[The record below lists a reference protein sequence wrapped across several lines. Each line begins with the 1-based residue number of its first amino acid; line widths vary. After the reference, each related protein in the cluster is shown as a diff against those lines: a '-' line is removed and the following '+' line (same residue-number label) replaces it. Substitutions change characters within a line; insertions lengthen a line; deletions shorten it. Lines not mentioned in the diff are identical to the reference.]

1 MSLAPALSVDQRFDV
16 TKFLGGCDAKLAEDL
31 SPHQRRIMLVYKQHA
46 SLEICG
52 RWQEIFDPRLT
63 IEQPDYVFAAPRKYY
78 ALEDAASVKWFYNA
92 LSSAGSN
99 CSAADAIEAADA
111 EGVRVI
117 VLTGSGR
124 AFSSGADVGPD
135 GAPPGLD
142 TLDAAN
148 RMTMAIT
155 HSPVVVVAAVNGVAA
170 GVGCSFA
177 VAADLAIARESA
189 SFMLAFTRIGLMP
202 DGGAS
207 LLVTAAVGRARA
219 ARMALLA
226 EKVGARTAAE
236 WGLIAEVVPDDEFEA
251 HVERLVDQLAGGPP
265 LAYAATK
272 RVLNGASLSLLE
284 AILREERDGQ
294 APLLASA
301 DFAEGMAAFQ
311 AKRPAVFTGS

>member
-1 MSLAPALSVDQRFDV
+1 MTVDGLRVDRQDGVLRITFDRPDRLNSL
-16 TKFLGGCDAKLAEDL
+16 TAEIIHAVADL
-31 SPHQRRIMLVYKQHA
+31 V
-46 SLEICG
+46 
-52 RWQEIFDPRLT
+52 
-63 IEQPDYVFAAPRKYY
+63 
-78 ALEDAASVKWFYNA
+78 
-92 LSSAGSN
+92 
-99 CSAADAIEAADA
+99 EAADTD
-111 EGVRVI
+111 GTRVI

-148 RMTMAIT
+148 RLTMAIT

-177 VAADLAIARESA
+177 VAADLAIAKESA
-189 SFMLAFTRIGLMP
+189 AFMLAFTKIGLMP

-207 LLVTAAVGRARA
+207 LLVPAAIGRARA

-226 EKVGARTAAE
+226 EKVSATTAAE
-236 WGLIAEVVPDDEFEA
+236 WGLIADVVPDAEFEA
-251 HVERLVDQLAGGPP
+251 RIEALAAQLAAGPP

-272 RVLNGASLSLLE
+272 RTLNAATLSLLE
-284 AILREERDGQ
+284 AILRAERDGQ
-294 APLLASA
+294 EPLLASA

-311 AKRPAVFTGS
+311 GKRPAVFTGS